1 MLGGNWLKYWIQAG
15 AVLSSIGLYEAQL
28 SSGAF
33 QLLGMADLGLLPSI
47 FAVRAPKFDTPWVG
61 ILLSCLITLTISFL
75 PFEDIVATANI
86 LYSLGMLL
94 EFATFL
100 WLRVKY
106 PDLKRPYRVPLGIP
120 GLIVMCLFPSVLLGY
135 VIALASRRVLA
146 LSAVLTAF
154 GIALHFL
161 MRYCRSS
168 GLLNFTDSEGVE
180 GELGEEERI
189 ASGHEEEIN
198 GVV

>member
-1 MLGGNWLKYWIQAG
+1 
-15 AVLSSIGLYEAQL
+15 
-28 SSGAF
+28 
-33 QLLGMADLGLLPSI
+33 MADLGLLPSF
-47 FAVRAPKFDTPWVG
+47 FAVRAPKFETPWVG
-61 ILLSCLITLTISFL
+61 ILFSCIITLTISFL
-75 PFEDIVATANI
+75 PFEDIAATANI

-106 PDLKRPYRVPLGIP
+106 PDLIRPYRVPLGIP

-135 VIALASRRVLA
+135 VIAVAHRRVFA
-146 LSAVLTAF
+146 LSAVLTAA
-154 GIALHFL
+154 GIMVHYL

-168 GLLNFTDSEGVE
+168 GLLKFTDGEGLE
-180 GELGEEERI
+180 NQQLEQNSI
-189 ASGHEEEIN
+189 IPGHEEEIN